1 MQFHTIITSGLFCV
15 KYIKLSLRDI
25 VQNRMFNLHG
35 ICCFLQFNK
44 LHLYLIPL
52 SNKLRNLSLWVFHII
67 CSFVFL
73 LIRLFLNCN
82 HMTQQSIHPKL
93 KPVRLPG
100 DFHIHCLIQFKFI
113 FSETTGGSTNPVH
126 TKPLEGGQ
134 L

>member
-1 MQFHTIITSGLFCV
+1 MMTFSSFDVFHPSETGSTGGCKGYRKQTYLMQFHTIITSGLFCV

-44 LHLYLIPL
+44 LHLYPIPL

-73 LIRLFLNCN
+73 IIRLFLNCRL
-82 HMTQQSIHPKL
+82 HDSTIHSS
-93 KPVRLPG
+93 
-100 DFHIHCLIQFKFI
+100 Q
-113 FSETTGGSTNPVH
+113 T
-126 TKPLEGGQ
+126 
-134 L
+134 

>member
-1 MQFHTIITSGLFCV
+1 MMTFSSFDVFHPSETGSSTCMLLKLFQYAQVDVKAIQTYLMQFHTIITSGLFCV

-44 LHLYLIPL
+44 LHLYPIPL

-73 LIRLFLNCN
+73 IIRLFLNCRL
-82 HMTQQSIHPKL
+82 HDSTIHS
-93 KPVRLPG
+93 
-100 DFHIHCLIQFKFI
+100 FQ
-113 FSETTGGSTNPVH
+113 T
-126 TKPLEGGQ
+126 
-134 L
+134 